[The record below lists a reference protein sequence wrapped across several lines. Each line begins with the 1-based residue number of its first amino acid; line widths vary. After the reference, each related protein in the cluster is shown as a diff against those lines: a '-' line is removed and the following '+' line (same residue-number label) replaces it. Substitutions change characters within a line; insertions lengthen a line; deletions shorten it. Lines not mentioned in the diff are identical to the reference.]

1 MSATRTSSR
10 IGTIVGIALTIVF
23 LITAA
28 WIFLNRQ
35 FVTDQI
41 TVWSY
46 EPTPAIESIS
56 ERVNFTEKG
65 KFLFY
70 ATRPEVAQANQF
82 NQDCPRQEPGSAI
95 LGCYNADRI
104 FIYDITNE
112 QLDGIKEVTAAHEML
127 HGAWAR
133 LSAAEQERLSKLL
146 LAEYQKHVQGE
157 LKERMGYY
165 ERNEADQVINELHS
179 ILPTEVSELS
189 PELEEYYDQYFVE
202 RQKVVSLFDSYNS
215 VFQGLKR
222 ESESLYQ
229 RLTTL
234 SSTIDA
240 RKATY
245 EQQSQQLAADIQTFN
260 DRASSGSFDSLQEF
274 NDERARLV
282 TRSDELE
289 QARVAISADID
300 QYNTVYRQ
308 YLKVATDLDTLSS
321 SIDSIPDVQQA
332 PTITE

>member
-10 IGTIVGIALTIVF
+10 IGTIVGIALTVIF

-35 FVTDQI
+35 YVTDQI

-46 EPTPAIESIS
+46 QPTPAIEAIS
-56 ERVNFTEKG
+56 ERVEFTPKG
-65 KFLFY
+65 EFLFY

-95 LGCYNADRI
+95 LGCYKADRI

-112 QLDGIKEVTAAHEML
+112 QLDGIKEVTATHEML

-146 LAEYQKHVQGE
+146 QAEYQKHVQGE

-165 ERNEADQVINELHS
+165 ERNEADQVVNELHS
-179 ILPTEVSELS
+179 ILPTEVRELS
-189 PELEEYYDQYFVE
+189 PELETYYEQYFRD
-202 RQKVVSLFDSYNS
+202 RQKVVGLFDSYNS
-215 VFQGLKR
+215 VFQGLKA
-222 ESESLYQ
+222 ESDTLFQ
-229 RLTTL
+229 QLTAL
-234 SSTIDA
+234 SSSIEGE
-240 RKATY
+240 KAAY
-245 EQQSQQLAADIQTFN
+245 DQQSQQLATDIQTFN
-260 DRASSGSFDSLQEF
+260 ERAESGGFTSLQEF
-274 NDERARLV
+274 NTARAQLV
-282 TRSDELE
+282 NRSEQLE
-289 QARVAISADID
+289 QNRLAVSASID
-300 QYNTVYRQ
+300 RYNTVYQQ
-308 YLKVATDLDTLSS
+308 YQRVATDLDTLSS